1 MRAQTLVGQKFGK
14 LTAVS
19 YDGRLGRD
27 LAVVCECECGNTYR
41 GRASALRSGNTKS
54 CGCAHYEKATKHG
67 YSRHKLYKVWAGAVQ
82 RCTNPNSQRY
92 GRYGGRGI
100 TMYEPWLRSPEEFV
114 AYCLGLGWTPELT
127 IDRIDNDGNYEP
139 GNLRAVTQH
148 ENLKNRKATLS
159 RVMAAKDNVV
169 KAWAAGLKPVRCLET
184 GEEFPTLKA
193 AGESVERAQTCVAK
207 AIERNGSCGGYHFEF
222 ITKRETP

>member
-1 MRAQTLVGQKFGK
+1 MRNIPLGKKFGK
-14 LTAVS
+14 LTVLEEVGKRGKSIAVTCQC
-19 YDGRLGRD
+19 D
-27 LAVVCECECGNTYR
+27 CGNTWV
-41 GRASALRSGNTKS
+41 GRLDALRTGNTAS
-54 CGCAHYEKATKHG
+54 CGCAHWDKATKHG
-67 YSRHKLYKVWAGAVQ
+67 LSRHKLYVVWAGAVQ

-92 GRYGGRGI
+92 HRYGGRGI
-100 TMYEPWLRSPEEFV
+100 TMCQEWRDAPQEFIQHCV
-114 AYCLGLGWTPELT
+114 DIGWNPELT

-159 RVMAAKDNVV
+159 RVMAAKENVV

-193 AGESVERAQTCVAK
+193 AGDAVGRAQNCVTK
-207 AIERNGSCGGYHFEF
+207 AIERNGTCGGYHFEF
-222 ITKRETP
+222 ITKREAP